1 MEPFRRCPKRLA
13 TSALAVLLAVLLA
26 APAAVPAPASAAS
39 PGRGPVV
46 RVAGGAVRGKADSAG
61 RTFLGIPYAAP
72 PTGALR
78 FRPPAPPRA
87 WTGVRDATEQ
97 GPLCPQSVP
106 LGSTSEDC
114 LNLNVY
120 APPGAAHRRLPVMV
134 WIHGGAYILGSGA
147 GYDPAPLVA
156 TGQVVVVSMNYR
168 LGPLG
173 FMALPGLA
181 GESATTG
188 NYGLLD
194 QQAALR
200 WVRANIGAFGGDPG
214 NVTVFGESAGGN
226 SVCMQLISPAARGLF
241 DRAISESGGCVGTP
255 LGPRPLDAAYR
266 IGRRFADSLGCTD
279 PGTAVACLRSRPAS
293 RFTGDFGGLF
303 RLDDV
308 SWEPVIDG
316 SVVTED
322 TASALKAGRYHRVP
336 LMVGSNKDEGR
347 LFTALGYHLQLF
359 RRATA
364 GDLDRAIDLR
374 TPAAARAMR
383 AAYPPASAGDA
394 DLALS
399 AYTTDG
405 LFACPAH
412 FTAQAAAASRSQR
425 VYQYEFADPEPP
437 LAGIDPMMPLGDYHA
452 SELFYLFAT
461 VQNLPPVPGLNADQ
475 RRLSRQMLSYW
486 TAFARTGDPNGSGTP
501 TWPALRPGPS
511 PIQRLTSQG
520 TGAFT
525 TFARDH
531 RCDIWAEAT
540 G

>member
-1 MEPFRRCPKRLA
+1 MKPFRRRPRGSTLSA
-13 TSALAVLLAVLLA
+13 SALFVLLA
-26 APAAVPAPASAAS
+26 AMVISPAPASAAP
-39 PGRGPVV
+39 PGQGPVV
-46 RVAGGAVRGKADSAG
+46 RVAGGAVRGKADATG
-61 RTFLGIPYAAP
+61 ETFLGIPYAAP

-87 WTGVRDATEQ
+87 WSGVRDATEQ

-114 LNLNVY
+114 LSLNVY
-120 APPGAAHRRLPVMV
+120 VPPGAAHRKLPVMV

-156 TGQVVVVSMNYR
+156 TGQVIVVSMNYR

-173 FMALPGLA
+173 FMALPGLS

-200 WVRANIGAFGGDPG
+200 WVRANIGAFGGDSR
-214 NVTVFGESAGGN
+214 NVTVFGESAGGH
-226 SVCMQLISPAARGLF
+226 SVCMQLISPTARGLF
-241 DRAISESGGCVGTP
+241 DKAISESGGCVGTP
-255 LGPRPLDAAYR
+255 LGPRPLAKAYR
-266 IGRRFADSLGCTD
+266 TGQAFADSLGCTD
-279 PGTAVACLRSRPAS
+279 PRTVVACLRGLPANKLV
-293 RFTGDFGGLF
+293 GDFGGLF
-303 RLDDV
+303 RLDDPG
-308 SWEPVIDG
+308 WEPVIDG

-322 TASALKAGRYHRVP
+322 PASAIKAGRYQKVP
-336 LMVGSNKDEGR
+336 LIVGSNKDEGR
-347 LFTALGYHLQLF
+347 LFTALGYHVQQL
-359 RRATA
+359 RRAKA
-364 GDLDRAIDLR
+364 DDLDRVIDLR
-374 TPAAARAMR
+374 TPAAAGAMR

-412 FTAQAAAASRSQR
+412 FIAQAAASSGSQP
-425 VYQYEFADPEPP
+425 VYQYEFADPKPP
-437 LAGIDPMMPLGDYHA
+437 LSDFDPLMPLGDYHS
-452 SELFYLFAT
+452 SELFYLFRT
-461 VQNLPPVPGLNADQ
+461 VQSLPPLPGLNAAQ
-475 RRLSRQMLSYW
+475 QRLSQQMLSYW
-486 TAFARTGDPNGSGTP
+486 TTFAKTGAPNGSGTP
-501 TWPALRPGPS
+501 TWPAVTPGRP

-520 TGAFT
+520 TGPFT
-525 TFARDH
+525 TFTRDH
-531 RCDIWAEAT
+531 HCDLWAGAT